1 MMQWYGPDVLVGEKC
16 SDVQISIE
24 DLGGASN
31 QDVSNH
37 WTLVVLHILDTLQV
51 FIVLDAWSN

>member
-16 SDVQISIE
+16 SGVQISIE